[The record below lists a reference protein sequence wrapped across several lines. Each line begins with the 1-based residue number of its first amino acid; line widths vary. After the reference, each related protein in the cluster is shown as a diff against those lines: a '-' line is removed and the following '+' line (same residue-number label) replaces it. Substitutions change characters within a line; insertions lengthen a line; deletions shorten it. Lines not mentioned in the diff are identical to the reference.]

1 MPSPDKREERINE
14 NEKKVLTHLLTIYDN
29 DGSCTYFRFIAA
41 GTKLEI
47 KQVRRACR
55 SLAKKGLAE
64 YVRGLFDD
72 EGFTAGSGYCA
83 TEKGRELGDKLKL

>member
-1 MPSPDKREERINE
+1 MKINE
-14 NEKKVLTHLLTIYDN
+14 KEKKVLSDLLIIYADDAN
-29 DGSCTYFRFIAA
+29 CIYFRFIAEH
-41 GTKLEI
+41 TKLTI
-47 KQVRRACR
+47 KEVKRACH

-83 TEKGRELGDKLKL
+83 TEAGMKLGYELKLLSR

>member
-1 MPSPDKREERINE
+1 M
-14 NEKKVLTHLLTIYDN
+14 LTIYGDEAN
-29 DGSCTYFRFIAA
+29 CTYFRFI
-41 GTKLEI
+41 TKETGLTLKE
-47 KQVRRACR
+47 VRRACH

-83 TEKGRELGDKLKL
+83 TEKGRELGDELKL